1 MAMSLKARVGPLD
14 KASKNTPGS
23 KARKGVM
30 AAVPHVI
37 ACQKTLEGEIR
48 QVIAKGEDE
57 NVFVC
62 NEEGIRFGGVN
73 KTKTGRILA
82 EQQKEKAS
90 LDHTKRIERLMHSP
104 PNNAGA
110 EYSPT
115 QPHP

>member
-1 MAMSLKARVGPLD
+1 MSRPQLFQHVEPNISGIIIMVTFQKQD
-14 KASKNTPGS
+14 ST
-23 KARKGVM
+23 
-30 AAVPHVI
+30 HVI

-90 LDHTKRIERLMHSP
+90 LDHTKRIEHLMHSP
-104 PNNAGA
+104 PKNAGA